1 MATFNEKT
9 IKDKSGDIVNNY
21 VIISGRLGKD
31 FTPFSGGERSSLAF
45 YVGGDKDDAWIDIK
59 TFITAGITKGFK
71 KGDAVQV
78 KGRLSLSR
86 YKDRDGNEKSSFVII
101 FDRIEKVFVDDQ
113 KKEAH

>member
-1 MATFNEKT
+1 M
-9 IKDKSGDIVNNY
+9 
-21 VIISGRLGKD
+21 
-31 FTPFSGGERSSLAF
+31 AF

-59 TFITAGITKGFK
+59 TFTSGIAEGLK

-101 FDRIEKVFVDDQ
+101 FDRIEKVFADDQ

>member
-1 MATFNEKT
+1 MAAFNEKT
-9 IKDKSGDIVNNY
+9 IKNKNGDIVNNY

-31 FTPFSGGERSSLAF
+31 FIPFSGGELSSLAF

-59 TFITAGITKGFK
+59 TFTSGITEGFK
-71 KGDAVQV
+71 KGDAVQI

-86 YKDRDGNEKSSFVII
+86 YKDKGGNEKSSFVII
-101 FDRIEKVFVDDQ
+101 FDRIEKVFAEDQ

>member
-1 MATFNEKT
+1 MANFNEKT
-9 IKDKSGDIVNNY
+9 IKDKNGDIVNNY

-31 FTPFSGGERSSLAF
+31 FIAFSGGERASLAF

-59 TFITAGITKGFK
+59 TFTSGITEGFK
-71 KGDAVQV
+71 KGDAVQI

-86 YKDRDGNEKSSFVII
+86 YKDRDENEKNSFVII
-101 FDRIEKVFVDDQ
+101 FDRIEKVFADDQ

>member
-1 MATFNEKT
+1 MANFNEKT
-9 IKDKSGDIVNNY
+9 IKDKNGDIVNNY

-31 FTPFSGGERSSLAF
+31 FIPFSGGERTSLAF

-59 TFITAGITKGFK
+59 TFTAGITEGFK
-71 KGDAVQV
+71 KGDAVQI

-86 YKDRDGNEKSSFVII
+86 YKDKDGNEKSSFVII
-101 FDRIEKVFVDDQ
+101 FDRIEKVFADDQ

>member
-1 MATFNEKT
+1 MANFNEKT

-31 FTPFSGGERSSLAF
+31 FIPFSGGERASLAF

-59 TFITAGITKGFK
+59 TFTSGITEGFK
-71 KGDAVQV
+71 KGDAVQI
-78 KGRLSLSR
+78 KGRLSPSR
-86 YKDRDGNEKSSFVII
+86 HKDRYGNEKSSFVII
-101 FDRIEKVFVDDQ
+101 FDRIEKVFADDQ

>member
-9 IKDKSGDIVNNY
+9 IKDKNGDIVNNS

-31 FTPFSGGERSSLAF
+31 FIPFSGGERVSLAF
-45 YVGGDKDDAWIDIK
+45 YVCGDKDDAWIDIK
-59 TFITAGITKGFK
+59 TFTSGITEGFK
-71 KGDAVQV
+71 KGDAVQI

-86 YKDRDGNEKSSFVII
+86 YNDKDGNEKSSFVII
-101 FDRIEKVFVDDQ
+101 FDRIEKVFADDQ

>member
-31 FTPFSGGERSSLAF
+31 FIPFSGGERASLAF
-45 YVGGDKDDAWIDIK
+45 YVGSDKDDAWIDIK
-59 TFITAGITKGFK
+59 TFITSGITKGFK
-71 KGDAVQV
+71 KGDAVQI

-86 YKDRDGNEKSSFVII
+86 YKDKDGNEKSSFAII
-101 FDRIEKVFVDDQ
+101 FDRIEKVFADDQ